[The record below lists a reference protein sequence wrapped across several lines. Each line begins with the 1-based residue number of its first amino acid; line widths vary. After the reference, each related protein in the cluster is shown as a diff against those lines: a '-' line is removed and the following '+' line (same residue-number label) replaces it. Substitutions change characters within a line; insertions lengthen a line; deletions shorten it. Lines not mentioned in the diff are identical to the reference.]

1 LRRSIESGQ
10 IRFFVCHHWRIYW
23 P

>member
-10 IRFFVCHHWRIYW
+10 IKFFVCYHWRIYW